1 MAKRGK
7 KKWGITAKT
16 IVIGKEL
23 PLMQP
28 PDGKYVVAS
37 NTKPNECYYVDSE
50 LGCQCEGYKYRGEC
64 SHYECLKNYL
74 AKKGH
79 S

>member
-16 IVIGKEL
+16 IAKGKGGT
-23 PLMQP
+23 PLQP

-37 NTKPNECYYVDSE
+37 NTKPNECYYVDLES
-50 LGCQCEGYKYRGEC
+50 GCQCEGYKYRGEC

-74 AKKGH
+74 AEK
-79 S
+79 SLS